1 MRPVQE
7 LAGGARGFAIV
18 ISPAEKVAG
27 YLPPAWQ
34 VVLAG
39 DPRRRVAEAQQHLM
53 VGGEICLWGE
63 QTDPLNLE
71 QKLWQRAAAVAER
84 LWAPAEALAGCTMP
98 VDLPLTGCWKTAQDR
113 LRAVEVRMRAAG
125 FGIAP
130 SQPLYCTL
138 APEMCDAYH

>member
-1 MRPVQE
+1 
-7 LAGGARGFAIV
+7 
-18 ISPAEKVAG
+18 
-27 YLPPAWQ
+27 

-39 DPRRRVAEAQQHLM
+39 DPRRHVAEAQQHLL